1 MSDTIE
7 LNLAE
12 GSSLTKTLLMAHL
25 NDAINRIFPLFL
37 ENMPDDYFKEVN
49 ESDQIAHLSAL
60 ATSELAGI
68 EQNLMLSSLE
78 DHCFTF
84 INGHNYSGLLSDL
97 IKQLPKDKPLQ
108 SAKVFTS
115 NKGDVVI
122 DIFDFTQ
129 QTRFDTV
136 NPENRQRF
144 DQIIE
149 SVEKYEPDIS
159 QESLIELLHACT
171 EDYVLMTSDRRIC
184 HHFKMVQTLW
194 GNDDIKLES
203 FSHDKDN
210 YTDLTIGFGNGDTR
224 QVFER
229 VCAYLGCHNIDIH
242 RAHFETFQR
251 DETERVSLIGLLLS
265 KPDGSAIDTNDREW
279 QQHLNNIT
287 RIPVLCD
294 DTIDLHIS
302 DPDWN
307 LDHAELLHALARLV
321 HQRLCK
327 IDLYRYSLEYII
339 EVMRK
344 HRSMSCSIFDYL
356 LNKFSPDQ
364 LMLTDKQTLLSEED
378 LLTLPENDTA
388 IMQAFETAAHSI
400 LKTNIHFDARYALA
414 FRIDPEFLKVGD
426 REILPYGV
434 FFIHGKNFTGFHVRF
449 RDIARGGM
457 RIVLP
462 RQMDDYIHETSR
474 LYDENYGLAYAQQLK
489 NKDIP
494 EGGAKGVLLVKPES
508 DYEQCGRAYADSLLD
523 LITPDQKSNS
533 VRVDYLGVDE
543 LLYLGPDENVS
554 PALINWIIQRAHV
567 RNYPMPNTF
576 MSSKPEA
583 GINHKVYGV
592 TSEGVTVFL
601 DAALRQNGID
611 PTHDTFTVKI
621 TGGPDGD
628 VAGNEILI
636 LHREYGDRAQI
647 VGIADGSGVAE
658 DPQGLD
664 HEELIR
670 LVKSNAPISEYD
682 PEKLTSE
689 GQLNTVET
697 SEGTQAR
704 DTMHFRV
711 TADAFIPAGGRPQA
725 INTLNW
731 NNFLQKDGTPSSQI
745 IVEGANLFLT
755 TEARKKLSE
764 AGVLIIKDSSAN
776 KCGVICSSL
785 EIIAGMLTTESQFAK
800 IKSEYVK
807 QTLTRLRELAA
818 MEARALFQAHR
829 HHPHLTLPELS
840 SDMSIQINRLHDAI
854 SNLFIETDDKDS
866 ERLLREYVPDV
877 LLELIGDNAIDQ
889 IPPTYSK
896 QIIASVLASRIVYN
910 EGIDYCRHMS
920 DEDMAKL
927 ALDYLRQEQD
937 VSELINVIEASDLDQ
952 KERIIT
958 LLKVGGSGA
967 SLKI

>member
-37 ENMPDDYFKEVN
+37 ENMPDDYFKAVN

-60 ATSELAGI
+60 VTSELAGI

-149 SVEKYEPDIS
+149 SVEQYEPDIS

-356 LNKFSPDQ
+356 LNNFSPDQ
-364 LMLTDKQTLLSEED
+364 LMLTDNQILLSEED

-388 IMQAFETAAHSI
+388 IMQTLGAAAHSI
-400 LKTNIHFDARYALA
+400 LKTNVHFNSRYALA
-414 FRIDPEFLKVGD
+414 FRIDSEFLKVGD

-434 FFIHGKNFTGFHVRF
+434 FFIHGKDFTGFHVRF

-567 RNYPMPNTF
+567 RDYPMPNTF

-636 LHREYGDRAQI
+636 LHREYGDHARI

-670 LVKSNAPISEYD
+670 LVKNNAPIAEYN
-682 PEKLTSE
+682 PKKLGSE
-689 GQLNTVET
+689 GQLNTVYT
-697 SEGTQAR
+697 PEGAQAR

-711 TADAFIPAGGRPQA
+711 IADAFIPAGGRPQA

-785 EIIAGMLTTESQFAK
+785 EIIAGMLTTESQFAT
-800 IKSEYVK
+800 IKSAYVK
-807 QTLTRLRELAA
+807 QTLARLRDLAA

-854 SNLFIETDDKDS
+854 SNLFIDTDDKDS

-920 DEDMAKL
+920 DEDMARL

-958 LLKVGGSGA
+958 LLKVAGSGA